1 MIIGIDCDEV
11 LAETLDQ
18 ILETPFFKEK
28 NIHRTDI
35 HSYDLRENKQL
46 PITVEEGIDL
56 FFWFFESKEFRNTKP
71 VIGAKEKLQEWKN
84 QGHTLVVIT
93 GRPLAFKEK
102 TIEWINQYFPNIFD
116 DYLFAG
122 AYTDQEISKS
132 ELCKQRGIEV
142 VVEDN
147 LMFVKDLSQHHIPCF
162 LIDKPRNKS
171 YTSQEYPGV
180 IKVLSRDTI
189 DLSLLPSHYA

>member
-56 FFWFFESKEFRNTKP
+56 FF
-71 VIGAKEKLQEWKN
+71 
-84 QGHTLVVIT
+84 
-93 GRPLAFKEK
+93 
-102 TIEWINQYFPNIFD
+102 
-116 DYLFAG
+116 
-122 AYTDQEISKS
+122 
-132 ELCKQRGIEV
+132 
-142 VVEDN
+142 
-147 LMFVKDLSQHHIPCF
+147 
-162 LIDKPRNKS
+162 
-171 YTSQEYPGV
+171 
-180 IKVLSRDTI
+180 
-189 DLSLLPSHYA
+189 